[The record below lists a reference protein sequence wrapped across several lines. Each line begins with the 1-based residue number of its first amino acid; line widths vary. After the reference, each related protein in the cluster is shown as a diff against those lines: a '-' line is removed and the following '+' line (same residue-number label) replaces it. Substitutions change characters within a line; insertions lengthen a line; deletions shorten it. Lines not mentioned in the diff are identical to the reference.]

1 MILIQTVLEIL
12 KYIVPTVIV
21 YFLMRQ
27 FLQQQLQLTAIDKK
41 SEIKKETLGIR
52 FQAYERL
59 ILFSERIKLS
69 DLVMRLMTE
78 EMTSK
83 ALKNAIL
90 ISVQKEFEHNIT
102 QQLYVSGQLWSMI
115 QLYKDNVISV
125 VTASYLKNERNG
137 IEAFSNDLFELDR
150 ELDGKMGAKVKSAI
164 RKEVELYFQ

>member
-1 MILIQTVLEIL
+1 
-12 KYIVPTVIV
+12 
-21 YFLMRQ
+21 
-27 FLQQQLQLTAIDKK
+27 
-41 SEIKKETLGIR
+41 
-52 FQAYERL
+52 
-59 ILFSERIKLS
+59 
-69 DLVMRLMTE
+69 MT
-78 EMTSK
+78 TK

-137 IEAFSNDLFELDR
+137 IEAFSNDLYELDR
-150 ELDGKMGAKVKSAI
+150 ELDGKMGTKVKSAI